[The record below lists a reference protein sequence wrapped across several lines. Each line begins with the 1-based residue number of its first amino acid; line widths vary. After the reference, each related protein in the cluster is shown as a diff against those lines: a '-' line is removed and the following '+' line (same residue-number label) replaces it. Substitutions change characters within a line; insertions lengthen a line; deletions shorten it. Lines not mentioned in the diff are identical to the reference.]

1 MRLLR
6 SFVAMLRISETGS
19 IDPTEQERG
28 SMRQTLSLVGD
39 CRAGAG
45 RGPVRGFL
53 FRRFTPSPALALSK
67 THRTSQP
74 WGCSLGQA
82 LLVGLITAVLAPVC
96 PRDSTAQPA
105 STQSPDGRR
114 AVPNTIF
121 LDQNG
126 NIVHFYSDLVRDKTL
141 LVNFIFTRCTGSCPL
156 SGMNFAQIQGLLA
169 ARGDRSIALISISTD
184 PEDTPDK
191 LKHWAARFGAQPGWT
206 LLSGSEAAVDEV
218 ARALTSAPAKKGEH
232 VPAVLIGDD
241 ATGRWTRVYGLQT
254 PAELVAMAKAFRT
267 NFDPLAP

>member
-1 MRLLR
+1 
-6 SFVAMLRISETGS
+6 
-19 IDPTEQERG
+19 
-28 SMRQTLSLVGD
+28 MRQTLSSVQD
-39 CRAGAG
+39 YRAGAG
-45 RGPVRGFL
+45 RGPVLRIL
-53 FRRFTPSPALALSK
+53 FRRFTPSPALVPSK
-67 THRTSQP
+67 VHRSSQP
-74 WGCSLGQA
+74 WGCGLGQT
-82 LLVGLITAVLAPVC
+82 LLVGLITAVLALLVC
-96 PRDSTAQPA
+96 PRDSTAQPV
-105 STQSPDGRR
+105 STQSFDGRR

-126 NIVHFYSDLVRDKTL
+126 NIVRFYSDLMRGKTL

-156 SGMNFAQIQGLLA
+156 SGMNFAQIQGLLV
-169 ARGDRSIALISISTD
+169 ARGDRSISLISISTD

-267 NFDPLAP
+267 NFDPWAP